1 MRISDWSSDVCSSD
15 LKGGA
20 CGEGAE
26 NFQAP
31 GLRPVVGRGRHAGG
45 AAEVD
50 ADHDRPLARGQRRG
64 LAGQPLIH
72 SQQEVAGLAGHALIA
87 VVEPEGGQGGA
98 AASDRSP
105 SLRRSE
111 EHTAE
116 LQSLMR
122 ISSAAFCFKKK
133 TQEQYRKDKR
143 A

>member
-105 SLRRSE
+105 SLRLEPFEAGAYARSE
-111 EHTAE
+111 EHTSE

-122 ISSAAFCFKKK
+122 LSYAVF
-133 TQEQYRKDKR
+133 
-143 A
+143 